1 MKLCVFDIEGDS
13 LNPTKIWCLTAA
25 VFSQGEWRLKTTH
38 NYNEMRK
45 FFLNTD
51 ILVGHNITRWD
62 IPNVERLLNIKV
74 KAKVVDTLALS
85 WYLYPT
91 KVIHGLADWG
101 TYFGVPK
108 PPIEDWENLSLEE
121 YKHRCEEDVKI
132 NCKLWDKQFSHLLKI
147 YQDDKEV
154 WRFID
159 YLSFKMDCAREAE
172 RSKWKLDV
180 ERCINVLSTLELAKE
195 EKVKELIEAMPQ
207 VVKTKEMMKPDTLYK
222 KGKTIKRP
230 KNLHKS
236 DGSLSSAGKKWES
249 MVQHYLGYDVKPEEI
264 IDIFVP
270 SKELT
275 AQGKKWV
282 ELLEENN
289 LSEDYEG
296 NIEYVWKVEEP
307 KPTSPS
313 QIKDWLFGLGW
324 VPENFSFKR
333 DSDGS
338 TRQIPQ
344 IRVDDGDEKTLCPS
358 VKDLF
363 KVEPALELLEGLSVI
378 THRIGI
384 LKGFLDNVDEDGY
397 VQAQIQGLA
406 NTLRFKHKTIVN
418 LPNVRKPY
426 GKDIRG
432 VLIAP
437 EGYELCG
444 SDMSSLEDR
453 TKQHFMWGYDP
464 EYVKEMLTDDFD
476 PHLDLAVVAG
486 FLTEEQA
493 QLHKDGIKKFSSER
507 SSAKTA
513 NYACV
518 YGAGGAAVARGSGM
532 TKEEGDALVEKYW
545 ERNWSVKELAKD
557 ITIKVFYK
565 FGTKTTFE
573 LYKGQDLLPDP
584 SDDFFTSK
592 SKKAIVKDAEEMWL
606 FNPVS
611 KFWYSLRYPKD
622 IFSTLN
628 QGTGVFCFDVW
639 IKNFRSKRPQLTGQM
654 HDEVI
659 LTIEKGTRLEI
670 EKLLKDS
677 IKKTNRQLKLNRE
690 LDIDVQFGDNYAEI
704 H

>member
-13 LNPTKIWCLTAA
+13 LKPTKIWCLTAA
-25 VFSQGEWRLKTTH
+25 IYSEGEWRLKTTH
-38 NYNEMRK
+38 DYEEMRK

-62 IPNVERLLNIKV
+62 IPHIERLLNIKI

-91 KVIHGLADWG
+91 KLIHGLAEWG

-108 PPIEDWENLSLEE
+108 PPIDDWENLSLEE

-132 NCKLWDKQFSHLLKI
+132 NTQLWDKQLAHLMKI
-147 YQDDKEV
+147 YQDEKEV

-172 RSKWKLDV
+172 ASRWKLDLP
-180 ERCINVLSTLELAKE
+180 RCLEVLEFLEGEKE
-195 EKVKELIEAMPQ
+195 NKVIDLIKAMPK

-222 KGKTIKRP
+222 KGKTLKKP
-230 KNLHKS
+230 KSMFKA
-236 DGSLSSAGKKWES
+236 DGSLSSTGKKWKGLVE
-249 MVQHYLGYDVKPEEI
+249 HYIDPRVNPEDI
-264 IDIFVP
+264 CDIFVP

-275 AQGKKWV
+275 TQGIKWV
-282 ELLEENN
+282 ELLEAND
-289 LSEDYEG
+289 LPEDYEG
-296 NIEYVWKVEEP
+296 NIEYVTKIEEP

-313 QIKDWLFGLGW
+313 QIKDWLYGLGW
-324 VPENFSFKR
+324 APENFSFKR
-333 DSDGS
+333 EKDGS

-344 IRVDDGDEKTLCPS
+344 IRVDVGDEKTLCPS
-358 VKDLF
+358 VKDLYS
-363 KVEPALELLEGLSVI
+363 VEPQLELLEGLSVI

-384 LKGFLDNVDEDGY
+384 LKGFLDNVDDEGY
-397 VQAQIQGLA
+397 IQAQIQGLT
-406 NTLRFKHKTIVN
+406 NTLRFKHKVIVN

-426 GKDIRG
+426 GEDMRG

-453 TKQHFMWGYDP
+453 TKQHFMWDYDP
-464 EYVKEMLTDDFD
+464 EYVKEMLSEDFD
-476 PHLDLAVVAG
+476 PHLDLAIVAG
-486 FLTEEQA
+486 LLTPEQS
-493 QLHKDGIKKFSSER
+493 QLHKDGVQKFSSER
-507 SSAKTA
+507 STAKTA

-518 YGAGGAAVARGSGM
+518 YGAVGATVARGAGM
-532 TKEEGDALVEKYW
+532 TKEEGDVLVEKYW

-565 FGTKTTFE
+565 FGSKITFE
-573 LYKGQDLLPDP
+573 LYKGRDLLPNP
-584 SDDFFTSK
+584 EDDYFAK
-592 SKKAIVKDAEEMWL
+592 VAKKEIVRDAEEMWL

-639 IKNFRSKRPQLTGQM
+639 IKNFRAKRPQLTGQM

-659 LTIEKGTRLEI
+659 LTIKKGTRE
-670 EKLLKDS
+670 ETNKLLKDA
-677 IKKTNRQLKLNRE
+677 IKRANKQLKLNRE
-690 LDIDVQFGDNYAEI
+690 LDVDVQFGNNYAEI